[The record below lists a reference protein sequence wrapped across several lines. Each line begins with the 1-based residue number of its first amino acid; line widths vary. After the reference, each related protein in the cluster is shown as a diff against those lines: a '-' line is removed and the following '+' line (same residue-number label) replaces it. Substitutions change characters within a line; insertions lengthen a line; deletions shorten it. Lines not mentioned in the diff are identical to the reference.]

1 MNTTTK
7 TQVVVDDQ
15 EMEVIFR
22 EVENQVPV
30 PFVSVT
36 LNTDFTS
43 MVKKSKVD
51 GTINPYY
58 KELKKTQTKTYRLV
72 TDYEKRVHNNLIK
85 EGKNP
90 NDFVVSSPS
99 GKVHISKSILKGVKP
114 ETENNRY
121 VMIEWFKEIKGSE
134 PTYNHNGN
142 EVDKRMFEKWLT
154 DYNSSNEKQ
163 GLERE
168 VKPITPLFQSIVSF
182 RVNGTEYIRKVD

>member
-99 GKVHISKSILKGVKP
+99 GKVHISKSILKGTKP

-121 VMIEWFKEIKGSE
+121 LMIEWFKEIKGSE

>member
-7 TQVVVDDQ
+7 TQVIVNDQ
-15 EMEVIFR
+15 EIEMILR
-22 EVENQVPV
+22 EVENQLPI
-30 PFVSVT
+30 PFVSFT
-36 LNTDFTS
+36 LCTDFTS

-51 GTINPYY
+51 GSINPYY

-72 TDYEKRVHNNLIK
+72 TDYQQRVHNNLIK

-90 NDFVVSSPS
+90 NDFVVESPS
-99 GKVHISKSILKGVKP
+99 GKRHISKCLLTDTQT
-114 ETENNRY
+114 ETKRY
-121 VMIEWFKEIKGSE
+121 VMLEWFPEIKGSE

-163 GLERE
+163 GLDRE
-168 VKPITPLFQSIVSF
+168 VKPITPMFTSIVSF